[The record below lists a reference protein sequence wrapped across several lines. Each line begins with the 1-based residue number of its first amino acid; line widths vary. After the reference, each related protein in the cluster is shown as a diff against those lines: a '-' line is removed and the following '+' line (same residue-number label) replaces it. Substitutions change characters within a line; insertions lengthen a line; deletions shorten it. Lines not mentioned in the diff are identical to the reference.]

1 MLKKCLLR
9 IGRNSCP
16 SFIPFNICMPDPEHQ
31 FTHCD
36 TSCFVNMRENNNTEH
51 TIKEDMLQLMVLTLK
66 QRHQL
71 FTSPCVSAALT
82 FALLNK
88 RMNRLFFSPQ
98 RCNHLKCTEICAV
111 WQQCYTSIYQIPSNL
126 FLPQWNPTSLWGI
139 IPRKVTFSLQHLNH
153 GECQG
158 GKALVDD
165 LKMPLN
171 NSLLLHP
178 AWAGKKKISTDAKR
192 IIFRRAS
199 PWSTCWEPPK
209 RGGGGP
215 LDVEYELATVTHK
228 TESERKNWPIFKV
241 TFCSFQNKYGRK

>member
-1 MLKKCLLR
+1 M
-9 IGRNSCP
+9 GRNSCT
-16 SFIPFNICMPDPEHQ
+16 SFIPFNICMSDSEHH

-36 TSCFVNMRENNNTEH
+36 TSCFVNMRKNNNTEH

-82 FALLNK
+82 FELLNK

-111 WQQCYTSIYQIPSNL
+111 WQRCYTSIYQIPSNL
-126 FLPQWNPTSLWGI
+126 FPPQWDPTSLWGI

-165 LKMPLN
+165 LKMSLN
-171 NSLLLHP
+171 NILLLHQSMSEKNQKNQKRFP
-178 AWAGKKKISTDAKR
+178 WMLNELSSGEPHHGQRAGSLQKEVVVVVRTMCNMS
-192 IIFRRAS
+192 
-199 PWSTCWEPPK
+199 
-209 RGGGGP
+209 
-215 LDVEYELATVTHK
+215 
-228 TESERKNWPIFKV
+228 
-241 TFCSFQNKYGRK
+241 